1 VLSKPGGKSMA
12 RGKVQKRESKRKKI
26 IEVAAKEFVTKG
38 FQGANIN
45 RIAEKSGIGKGTIY
59 LYFKSKEDLYVQALK
74 ENNELWMEKARDIV
88 SSNKD
93 TLTALKELLKL
104 DVVLGI
110 ENKELAQ
117 LWITSFFGDN
127 RRFSG
132 AAASVLEEYAALVED
147 LVRKCIKKG
156 VFRKVDPYLATY
168 MLLGMNELMIAFY
181 DALFKRKM
189 DVRTVVGNIQDMI
202 FKGLMK

>member
-1 VLSKPGGKSMA
+1 MA